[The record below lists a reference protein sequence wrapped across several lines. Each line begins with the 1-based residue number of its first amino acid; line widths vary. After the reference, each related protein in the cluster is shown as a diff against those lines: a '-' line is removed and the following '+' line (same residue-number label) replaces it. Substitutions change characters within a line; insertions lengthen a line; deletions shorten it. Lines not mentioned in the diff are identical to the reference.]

1 MDGDIAALAAQA
13 APYMS
18 AAAGAYGA
26 AVLVKIQDEAA
37 DATVGLGRRL
47 LLKVFGAHEAGE
59 PLPSPL
65 ASLVVNPENKDAT
78 AALRLVVQRALA
90 ASPVLQENV
99 RDMLN
104 APGIGVV
111 AAGERSIAGQV
122 ISGVAVTGDRATITR
137 Q

>member
-1 MDGDIAALAAQA
+1 
-13 APYMS
+13 
-18 AAAGAYGA
+18 
-26 AVLVKIQDEAA
+26 
-37 DATVGLGRRL
+37 
-47 LLKVFGAHEAGE
+47 
-59 PLPSPL
+59 
-65 ASLVVNPENKDAT
+65 VVNPENKDAT

-137 Q
+137 R